1 MALLTTPCFRCL
13 YLLIATLY
21 NSHYCELRG
30 GRTVV
35 EEILRAHRDAAIK
48 LLKENRAQ
56 SREGIEVL
64 VRERLPKIAHS
75 LQGSAALTAPQVEAL
90 YQEVLDLSFVM
101 FSLGFTLAHTIDQP
115 KVRA

>member
-1 MALLTTPCFRCL
+1 M
-13 YLLIATLY
+13 
-21 NSHYCELRG
+21 
-30 GRTVV
+30 V